1 LNRKIAFTGLACA
14 LVAAGVA
21 FAAAKP
27 NFSGTWVL
35 EHARSHSVPRDMQQ
49 TMTVTHDG
57 DKINVETR
65 IMTPQGERI
74 VKDEYV
80 LDGKETE
87 FTPQPGPAEVIG
99 KGKRT
104 AKWLPGDKGFTV
116 AEEFQTKSPEGAVV
130 NNQLTRKWIIW
141 ADGSLSIDLYQDG
154 PRGSF
159 ETKRIFTKKQ

>member
-1 LNRKIAFTGLACA
+1 MNRKIAFTGLACA
-14 LVAAGVA
+14 LVAGGVA

-27 NFSGTWVL
+27 NFSGTWML

-80 LDGKETE
+80 LDSKRRSSRA
-87 FTPQPGPAEVIG
+87 QPGPAEVIARG
-99 KGKRT
+99 SAREVDAG
-104 AKWLPGDKGFTV
+104 
-116 AEEFQTKSPEGAVV
+116 TKVYCSGRISDESAGGAVV
-130 NNQLTRKWIIW
+130 NNQLTPS
-141 ADGSLSIDLYQDG
+141 GSYGRRLPLY
-154 PRGSF
+154 
-159 ETKRIFTKKQ
+159 